1 MSTQHET
8 LQQQAQEPPS
18 RSSSS
23 SHTSELSDDR
33 TTQHSNDQ
41 ERGRL
46 DNKEDDSDP
55 NNDPPPDG
63 GYGWFIVLATFLSLF
78 AVFGTNIS
86 WGVMQ
91 DYFEQNTFGESARV
105 DLSFVSTLMLIAT
118 TSGSLFSRIF
128 EIVLGMR
135 FAFLLGSLLYTCG
148 LVAAGSATE
157 IWHLY
162 LALGLCNGLGDAII
176 YGIGMRVTPQWF
188 TKKRGTAMAMAASAT
203 GLGGLVI
210 PFIMTACNEK
220 LGASWT
226 FRIIGLGF
234 LAFNLTACALMKERV
249 PVQSKLTGVGD
260 FFRPALLKDVNFAL
274 WVLAAVF
281 QTFYL
286 YIPPFFIPSYAT
298 YIGLS
303 APQGSALVSV
313 LSATNFVGRIAAGIL
328 ADRIGCLN
336 ANLIYALV
344 TCVISLA
351 LWTLAYDYGTLMAY
365 AALFGFF
372 GGSFYALCGPIT
384 VQVVGLK
391 KYPYAFPLLML
402 TNIPALFG
410 PPIVSA
416 IEKVSTA
423 QPFLTYKLFTGLT
436 AFACAVVT
444 IILRLRLSRKLI
456 AKV

>member
-1 MSTQHET
+1 MHENSQQHAEEPSSRPSSTDTAEI
-8 LQQQAQEPPS
+8 
-18 RSSSS
+18 
-23 SHTSELSDDR
+23 DDR
-33 TTQHSNDQ
+33 TTDNNNDQ
-41 ERGRL
+41 EKGEL
-46 DNKEDDSDP
+46 HKEDSSDP
-55 NNDPPPDG
+55 SDPPPDG

-91 DYFEQNTFGESARV
+91 DYFEQNVFGESSRV

-118 TSGSLFSRIF
+118 TSGSVFSRVF
-128 EIVLGMR
+128 EILLGMR
-135 FAFLLGSLLYTCG
+135 CAFFLGSLLYTCG
-148 LVAAGSATE
+148 LIAAGSATE

-188 TKKRGTAMAMAASAT
+188 TKKRSTAMAMAASAT

-210 PFIMTACNEK
+210 PFIMTAVNEK

-234 LAFNLTACALMKERV
+234 LSFNLIACALMKERV

-274 WVLAAVF
+274 WVVAAMF
-281 QTFYL
+281 QTIYL

-336 ANLIYALV
+336 ANLIYALL
-344 TCVISLA
+344 TCVATL
-351 LWTLAYDYGTLMAY
+351 LVWTFATSYGILMAY
-365 AALFGFF
+365 AVLFGLF

-384 VQVVGLK
+384 VSVVGLK
-391 KYPYAFPLLML
+391 KYPYAFPLLMI
-402 TNIPALFG
+402 TNIPGLFG

-416 IEKVSTA
+416 IEKVSNA
-423 QPFLTYKLFTGLT
+423 EPFLTYKLFTGLT
-436 AFACAVVT
+436 AFGCAVVT
-444 IILRLRLSRKLI
+444 IILRFRLTRKFI
-456 AKV
+456 VKV